1 MNRQAREQ
9 EIKRYIRAMRYQPR
23 TRENRMII
31 VGLIIN
37 LRELRNEKVAA

>member
-1 MNRQAREQ
+1 MNRDLREQ

-37 LRELRNEKVAA
+37 LRELKREKAAA